1 MRFSLKT
8 TATFGQTH
16 IWYVQVCI
24 TCFTFGHSVAYKLR
38 LITNALFF
46 FNSDSML

>member
-8 TATFGQTH
+8 TAAATFVQTH

-24 TCFTFGHSVAYKLR
+24 TCFTFGYTVAYK
-38 LITNALFF
+38 
-46 FNSDSML
+46 